1 MAELAVIDNF
11 NLQTISGDL
20 AQAIAEEMDGLGA
33 LPFDRVKIPSGG
45 GIAFE
50 LPGEDEDNPETTTEI
65 TGIILDHHPVNAY
78 WQNKFAG
85 NSESPDCASYDGKEG
100 IDRVTGDI
108 RECVNCPY
116 NQFGSDGKGKACKNT
131 HRLFILREGNPIPL
145 ILSLPPTS
153 IKYMRDYIAKR
164 IVLKKLRCWQVLTRI
179 TLKKEKSATGIVY
192 SHAVFT
198 FAGKLNPEQIKK
210 AETMKDCV
218 TKQYRQMD
226 AEDGDYGMA
235 DDEGY
240 DMVVDKCQDEPVPPQ
255 PVTDGF
261 MNIPD
266 NDVPQ
271 FDS

>member
-20 AQAIAEEMDGLGA
+20 AQAIAEEMNGLGT

-50 LPGEDEDNPETTTEI
+50 LPGEDENNPETTTEI
-65 TGIILDHHPVNAY
+65 AGIILDHHPVNAY

-85 NSESPDCASYDGKEG
+85 NNESPDCSSYDGKEG

-218 TKQYRQMD
+218 TKQYRQID
-226 AEDGDYGMA
+226 AENTDYDIGDSFNN
-235 DDEGY
+235 
-240 DMVVDKCQDEPVPPQ
+240 EPVPQQ
-255 PVTDGF
+255 PATDGF

-266 NDVPQ
+266 GDVPQ